1 MLIIVMAG
9 NYLNKILPPKRGPEN
24 IHEVN
29 VGKQCHY
36 VTWKAVLQIK
46 TRGAVTT
53 TTRQFRGAIYYAE
66 TGKNLQY
73 MKRKQCRKSRHH
85 PAGNADSMTS

>member
-36 VTWKAVLQIK
+36 VTWKAVSQIK
-46 TRGAVTT
+46 TRRVRYNNDTSVSGGDIL
-53 TTRQFRGAIYYAE
+53 RG
-66 TGKNLQY
+66 N
-73 MKRKQCRKSRHH
+73 R
-85 PAGNADSMTS
+85 